1 MCRLFRSRKKCK
13 GVMIVILTPLSRR
26 VIAEPKLLLNEVGVV
41 GTLKD
46 EVEGIL

>member
-1 MCRLFRSRKKCK
+1 
-13 GVMIVILTPLSRR
+13 MIVILAPLSRR

-46 EVEGIL
+46 EVEGILYLL